1 MKRLNPIYED
11 YGNVISDRVCNQIIS
26 EGNKNIL
33 SKSEVIETVNHPSH
47 YQGKYEAID
56 IIEDACKS
64 CPADMAFSYGNA
76 IKYLLRAYKKHESP
90 VEDLKKATWYINRI
104 ISETESKED

>member
-1 MKRLNPIYED
+1 MRRND
-11 YGNVISDRVCNQIIS
+11 YTDIISDRVYSQIVD
-26 EGNKNIL
+26 EVNNNKP
-33 SKSEVIETVNHPSH
+33 SKSEVTDAVNHPSH
-47 YQGKYEAID
+47 YQGKYEAIN

-64 CPADMAFSYGNA
+64 CPSDMAFSYGNA

>member
-1 MKRLNPIYED
+1 MRRND
-11 YGNVISDRVCNQIIS
+11 YTDIISDRVYSQIVDEVNNS
-26 EGNKNIL
+26 KP
-33 SKSEVIETVNHPSH
+33 SKSEVTDAVNHPSH

-64 CPADMAFSYGNA
+64 CPSDMAFSYGNA

-104 ISETESKED
+104 ISETKSKED

>member
-1 MKRLNPIYED
+1 MRRND
-11 YGNVISDRVCNQIIS
+11 YTDIISDRVYSQIVDEANNS
-26 EGNKNIL
+26 KP
-33 SKSEVIETVNHPSH
+33 SKSEVTDAVSHPSH
-47 YQGKYEAID
+47 YQGKYEAIN

-64 CPADMAFSYGNA
+64 CPSDMAFSYGNA

>member
-1 MKRLNPIYED
+1 MRRND
-11 YGNVISDRVCNQIIS
+11 YTDIISDRVYSQIVD
-26 EGNKNIL
+26 EANNNKP
-33 SKSEVIETVNHPSH
+33 SKSEVTEAVNHPSH

-64 CPADMAFSYGNA
+64 CPSDMAFSYGNA

>member
-1 MKRLNPIYED
+1 MRRND
-11 YGNVISDRVCNQIIS
+11 YTDIISDRVYSQIVDEANNS
-26 EGNKNIL
+26 KP
-33 SKSEVIETVNHPSH
+33 SKSEVKDAVNHPSH

-64 CPADMAFSYGNA
+64 CPSDMAFSYGNA

>member
-1 MKRLNPIYED
+1 MRQND
-11 YGNVISDRVCNQIIS
+11 YIDVISDKVYSQIVNEANNS
-26 EGNKNIL
+26 KP
-33 SKSEVIETVNHPSH
+33 SKSEVTEAVNHPSH

-64 CPADMAFSYGNA
+64 CPANMAFSYGNA

>member
-1 MKRLNPIYED
+1 MRRND
-11 YGNVISDRVCNQIIS
+11 YTDIISDRVYSQIVDEVNNS
-26 EGNKNIL
+26 KP
-33 SKSEVIETVNHPSH
+33 SKSEVTEAVNHPSH
-47 YQGKYEAID
+47 YQCKYEAID

-64 CPADMAFSYGNA
+64 CPSDMAFSYGNA

>member
-1 MKRLNPIYED
+1 MRRND
-11 YGNVISDRVCNQIIS
+11 YTDIISDRVYSQIVDEANNS
-26 EGNKNIL
+26 KP
-33 SKSEVIETVNHPSH
+33 SKSEAAEAVNHPSH

-64 CPADMAFSYGNA
+64 CPANMAFSYGNA

>member
-1 MKRLNPIYED
+1 MRRND
-11 YGNVISDRVCNQIIS
+11 YIDVISDKVCSQIIAEAS
-26 EGNKNIL
+26 NNKP
-33 SKSEVIETVNHPSH
+33 SKSEAAEAVNHPSH

-56 IIEDACKS
+56 IIEDVCKS

>member
-1 MKRLNPIYED
+1 MRRND
-11 YGNVISDRVCNQIIS
+11 YTDVISDKVYSQIVDEVNNS
-26 EGNKNIL
+26 KP
-33 SKSEVIETVNHPSH
+33 SKSEVTDAVNHPSH

-64 CPADMAFSYGNA
+64 CPSDMAFSYGNA

>member
-1 MKRLNPIYED
+1 MRRND
-11 YGNVISDRVCNQIIS
+11 YTDIISDRVYSQIVNEANNS
-26 EGNKNIL
+26 KP
-33 SKSEVIETVNHPSH
+33 SKSEVTEAVNHPSH

-64 CPADMAFSYGNA
+64 CPANMAFSYGNA

-104 ISETESKED
+104 ISETVSKED

>member
-1 MKRLNPIYED
+1 MRRND
-11 YGNVISDRVCNQIIS
+11 YTDIISDRVYSQIVDEVNNS
-26 EGNKNIL
+26 KP
-33 SKSEVIETVNHPSH
+33 SKSEVTDAVNHPSH
-47 YQGKYEAID
+47 YQGKYEAIN

-64 CPADMAFSYGNA
+64 CPSDMAFSYGNA

-104 ISETESKED
+104 ISETKSKED

>member
-1 MKRLNPIYED
+1 MRRND
-11 YGNVISDRVCNQIIS
+11 YTDIISDRVYSQIVDEANNS
-26 EGNKNIL
+26 KS
-33 SKSEVIETVNHPSH
+33 SKSEAAEAVNHPSH

-64 CPADMAFSYGNA
+64 CPANMAFSYGNA

>member
-1 MKRLNPIYED
+1 MRRND
-11 YGNVISDRVCNQIIS
+11 YTDIISDRVYSQIVNEANNS
-26 EGNKNIL
+26 KP
-33 SKSEVIETVNHPSH
+33 SKSEVADAVNHPSH
-47 YQGKYEAID
+47 YQGKYEAIN

-64 CPADMAFSYGNA
+64 CPSDMAFSYGNA

>member
-1 MKRLNPIYED
+1 MRRND
-11 YGNVISDRVCNQIIS
+11 YTDIISDRVYSQIVD
-26 EGNKNIL
+26 EVNNNKP
-33 SKSEVIETVNHPSH
+33 SKSEAAEAVNHPSH

-64 CPADMAFSYGNA
+64 CPANMAFSYGNA

>member
-1 MKRLNPIYED
+1 MRRND
-11 YGNVISDRVCNQIIS
+11 YIDTISDNVCSQIINEVS
-26 EGNKNIL
+26 NNKS
-33 SKSEVIETVNHPSH
+33 SKSEAAEAVNHPSH

-64 CPADMAFSYGNA
+64 CPANMAFSYGNA